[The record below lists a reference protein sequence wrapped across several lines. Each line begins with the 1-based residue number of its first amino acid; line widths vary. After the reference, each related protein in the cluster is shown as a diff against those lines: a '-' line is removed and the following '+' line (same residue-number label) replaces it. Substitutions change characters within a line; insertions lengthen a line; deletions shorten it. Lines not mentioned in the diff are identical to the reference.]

1 MGQFR
6 QIQVSECT
14 VLFSN
19 YNMRQVN
26 TELYRTALK
35 PDLRAA
41 LYLYLT
47 LVAEVQCTHVL
58 QTPVPILYSSFVPSV
73 ITASVRT
80 LILNNFNVL
89 TLGTKDEYNINEY
102 Q

>member
-1 MGQFR
+1 M
-6 QIQVSECT
+6 

-26 TELYRTALK
+26 TELYRTASK

-41 LYLYLT
+41 LYLCLT
-47 LVAEVQCTHVL
+47 LLAEAQCTHVL

-73 ITASVRT
+73 ITSSVRT
-80 LILNNFNVL
+80 LILNSFNVL